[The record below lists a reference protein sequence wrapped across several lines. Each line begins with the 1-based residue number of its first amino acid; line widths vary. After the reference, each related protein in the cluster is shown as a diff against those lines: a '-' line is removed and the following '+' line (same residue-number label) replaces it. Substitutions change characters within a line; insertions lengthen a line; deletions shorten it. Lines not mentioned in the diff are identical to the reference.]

1 MPQLVTTGKSNELSA
16 ATDSASAAIYS
27 ASASAAASAA
37 VAVAV
42 AACRR
47 RCFGQFAICRLQ
59 RLAET
64 YLARN

>member
-16 ATDSASAAIYS
+16 ATGSASATIY
-27 ASASAAASAA
+27 SASAAASAA